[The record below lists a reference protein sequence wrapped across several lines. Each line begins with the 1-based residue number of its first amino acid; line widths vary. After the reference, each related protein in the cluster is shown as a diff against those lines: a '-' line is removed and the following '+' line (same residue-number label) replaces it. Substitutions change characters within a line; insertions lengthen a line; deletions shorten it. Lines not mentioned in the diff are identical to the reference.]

1 MVGNNFSYLTNSVA
15 SPLIEIL
22 VCMDEKLTSSSKSG
36 AKGQIFKV
44 YRQPE
49 SIEQQ
54 RSSNLG
60 WFGKLLFKA
69 SRKCHFLCFHRYF
82 Q

>member
-1 MVGNNFSYLTNSVA
+1 MVGNNFSYLTNLVA

-22 VCMDEKLTSSSKSG
+22 VCMDEKLTSSSKPG

-54 RSSNLG
+54 RSSN
-60 WFGKLLFKA
+60 
-69 SRKCHFLCFHRYF
+69 
-82 Q
+82 